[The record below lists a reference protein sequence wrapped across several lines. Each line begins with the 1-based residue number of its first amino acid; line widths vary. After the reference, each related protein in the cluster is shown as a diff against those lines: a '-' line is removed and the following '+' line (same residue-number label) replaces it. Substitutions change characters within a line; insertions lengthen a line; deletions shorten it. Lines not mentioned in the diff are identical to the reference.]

1 MFFCFFF
8 SFYYT
13 NYNNVYNN
21 NKTALAMYSEVS
33 LFDRHNR
40 TIAIERTFIDLHR
53 KTSFKPPSIANPNS
67 INIYTNRLC
76 TSCQYNVR
84 CLNVYWFGR
93 YTHHNHIIISKQKRL
108 KSNVDSIMPMFDD
121 RTQNCLLF
129 FFVLVDDC
137 ELWLVVTRWLVN
149 TSTIERW

>member
-1 MFFCFFF
+1 
-8 SFYYT
+8 
-13 NYNNVYNN
+13 
-21 NKTALAMYSEVS
+21 MYSEVS

-137 ELWLVVTRWLVN
+137 EL
-149 TSTIERW
+149 